1 MTETLFERYKEA
13 LRAGHVAVVRGRLDD
28 AATAY
33 RDAIGIAGDRVL
45 PRAALGGVLLRLG
58 DPAAALEAYEDA
70 LGLAPDDD
78 AALLGRAQALVVLRR
93 TADAAATYDRLAEVR
108 DAGGRRADAAEAA
121 RRALAIEPTDDRR
134 RRHAALAEAG
144 EPLAEPVAPGPP
156 APPPVDAEAL
166 VVEAED
172 ALERGDRDAAGAAAL
187 AAARAYADRGL
198 QVAAVDACLLGI
210 EARPADADLHLLL
223 ARLGAE
229 RAGTP
234 SPADAHQRLLRLVEL
249 DGDEAAAARVRSA
262 VAAGGAV
269 TGGGAATADAPPDE
283 PGRRG

>member
-28 AATAY
+28 AAAAY
-33 RDAIGIAGDRVL
+33 RDAIAIAGDRVV

-58 DPAAALEAYEDA
+58 DPGAALEAYDDA

-93 TADAAATYDRLAEVR
+93 TADAAATYDRLAEIR
-108 DAGGRRADAAEAA
+108 DAAGRQADAAEAA
-121 RRALAIEPTDDRR
+121 RRALAVEPSDERR
-134 RRHAALAEAG
+134 RRHAALARAG
-144 EPLAEPVAPGPP
+144 EPPAEPAVAPAPP

-172 ALERGDRDAAGAAAL
+172 AFERGDRDAAGAAAL

-223 ARLGAE
+223 AQLGVE
-229 RAGTP
+229 RAATSP
-234 SPADAHQRLLRLVEL
+234 PPPADALERLLRLVEL
-249 DGDEAAAARVRSA
+249 DGDEATVARVR
-262 VAAGGAV
+262 AAATAGAAATSGAV
-269 TGGGAATADAPPDE
+269 TDE
-283 PGRRG
+283 PGPQG